1 MCAANTQCSPDERL
15 LGREL
20 TFAEQTRKFCPVCVL
35 SILLDDILNVIITLT
50 ATAVS
55 CDQPTSTR

>member
-1 MCAANTQCSPDERL
+1 MCAVNMLWLPDERL

-35 SILLDDILNVIITLT
+35 AILLDDILNVIITLA
-50 ATAVS
+50 ATTVS